1 MRKLE
6 LDAKKWTIL
15 TLVSV
20 VLILA
25 LFAAV
30 TFITDP
36 LLYYRKDSGIITY
49 WHYNQLY
56 SGPGVARQ
64 YDYDTV
70 ITGSSMVSEFDTSE
84 FDKLYNAKTIK
95 LTYNEATAHNDKA
108 ILDVCFET
116 HPNIKRVFLPID
128 SFTCIYKADQYNFPL
143 PDYMYSKSA
152 GNSVK
157 YLLNLNI
164 FYHITIQDIVGTLKG
179 KTQSAMRS
187 KPENNQYS
195 SDWVQSFALIPWEK
209 TEKLDTSD
217 YLTNTDANLA
227 ENILPLIEAHPDT
240 EFIFF
245 TPPYS
250 MLYWYRRMG
259 CADAEASLE
268 SMRKMIGTCL
278 QYDNVKVYGFGWDE
292 TITTNLENY
301 MDTGHFSP
309 EIHSELL
316 SRMYNDEDRITLDNC
331 NQLFD
336 SFIERVKTFD
346 YAALYHSYVTKE

>member
-1 MRKLE
+1 MKKHE
-6 LDAKKWTIL
+6 LSAKKWTVL
-15 TLVSV
+15 TLATI

-25 LFAAV
+25 LFAAF

-36 LLYYRKDSGIITY
+36 LLYFRKESGIITD

-70 ITGSSMVSEFDTSE
+70 ITGSSMISEFDTAE
-84 FDKLYNAKTIK
+84 FDRLYNARSIK

-116 HPNIKRVFLPID
+116 HPDIKRVFLPID
-128 SFTCIYKADQYNFPL
+128 SFTCINKADQYNFPL
-143 PDYMYSKSA
+143 PDYMYSRSV

-157 YLLNLNI
+157 YLLNINI
-164 FYHITIQDIVGTLKG
+164 FYHITAQDLVGTLKG
-179 KTQSAMRS
+179 RTQSAMQS
-187 KPENNQYS
+187 SPEHNRYS
-195 SDWVQSFALIPWEK
+195 TGWVSSFPMTPWEEY
-209 TEKLDTSD
+209 EKYDTSA
-217 YLTNTDANLA
+217 YLSNTDANLA

-259 CADAEASLE
+259 NGDAAASLE
-268 SMRKMIGTCL
+268 SMRKMIKTCL

-292 TITTNLENY
+292 TITTHLENY
-301 MDTGHFSP
+301 LDSGHFSP
-309 EIHSELL
+309 EIHSEILN
-316 SRMYNDEDRITLDNC
+316 RMYNDEDRITAENC
-331 NQLFD
+331 DRLFD

-346 YAALYHSYVTKE
+346 YRALYDSYVTNE